1 MTMFFTILLSFYTY
15 FSTPSVSKP
24 LANEEYSVFKNSTL
38 SNEKENLDISGHWEG
53 TGTRDEGGGKRTVFP
68 VELEVAQKGK
78 EISGVSIVR
87 FENGTKNYQAK
98 MEIKGKLTK
107 TFLSYIETRV
117 MNADSIPNTNWCVKK
132 ADLIYRENKGMPTL
146 EGIWDGITQDGK
158 PCTPGRIFLQR
169 RPPRA

>member
-15 FSTPSVSKP
+15 FNTPSVSEPLVTEGRHLTKHTKP
-24 LANEEYSVFKNSTL
+24 LQEQES
-38 SNEKENLDISGHWEG
+38 LDISGHWEG

-68 VELEVAQKGK
+68 VELEVVQKGK
-78 EISGVSIVR
+78 EITGVSIVR
-87 FENGTKNYQAK
+87 FENGAKNYQAK

-132 ADLIYRENKGMPTL
+132 ANLIYRENKGMPTL